1 MKTLNENPENRYLC
15 EARVPGKKSHEFPCV
30 DGEAARA
37 VCDAMGWE
45 LIRVY
50 APGGDSDRPADKPV
64 KGERPLSAAQKKALV
79 TEASRSY
86 RTLRDM
92 GVVTDVFD
100 DWRHAQV
107 WACVRREGLTACL
120 NSHYKKLLAHFRS
133 LRGAPSA
140 GQAAGGRQS
149 REGGDTLQRRE
160 QVIHQ
165 LGQELVRHA
174 RIVEN
179 PANEEEVKLAA
190 YASMKG
196 GVITEAYLMAI
207 AKGKNPGQPLVD
219 TADLIKLPA
228 SRLEQL
234 LYTIRNRIAAREG
247 RGESAK
253 RNKSQRP
260 EAGDRRPEI
269 GDQES

>member
-50 APGGDSDRPADKPV
+50 QPGGDSDRPAHKPV
-64 KGERPLSAAQKKALV
+64 KGERPLSAAQLKALV
-79 TEASRSY
+79 TEASRSH
-86 RTLRDM
+86 RALRQM
-92 GVVTDVFD
+92 GVVTDSFD

-107 WACVRREGLTACL
+107 WACVRREGLTKCL
-120 NSHYKKLLAHFRS
+120 GSHYSKLLAHFRS

-140 GQAAGGRQS
+140 AAAGGGRQS

-160 QVIHQ
+160 QVIYQ
-165 LGQELVRHA
+165 LGQELALHA

-190 YASMKG
+190 HASMKG
-196 GVITEAYLMAI
+196 GVIGEEYLMAI
-207 AKGKNPGQPLVD
+207 AKAKNPGQPLVD

-234 LYTIRNRIAAREG
+234 LYTLRNRIAAREG
-247 RGESAK
+247 RGDAK
-253 RNKSQRP
+253 NRNKRQRP
-260 EAGDRRPEI
+260 ETGDRRSEI